1 MISSNLAHVQNKIKS
16 TNMNFFI
23 LNLAKLIYSFISF
36 IPIIGWTNIF
46 YTWEIPTSTLN
57 KWNWLIIFLFPSY
70 MAVMRPWEY
79 ISPLHTLT
87 LLMYQL
93 PLFCEIKG
101 SLSRLQSKS
110 HHQVM
115 EICHFFTK
123 HSYMLW
129 KNQNIL
135 YIYNN

>member
-1 MISSNLAHVQNKIKS
+1 MNKLE
-16 TNMNFFI
+16 FLI
-23 LNLAKLIYSFISF
+23 LNLAQLIYSYISF

-57 KWNWLIIFLFPSY
+57 KWQLAHYIF
-70 MAVMRPWEY
+70 
-79 ISPLHTLT
+79 IPLLHGC
-87 LLMYQL
+87 YQP

-101 SLSRLQSKS
+101 SLSRLQLKS

-115 EICHFFTK
+115 EICHLFTK

-129 KNQNIL
+129 INQNIL
-135 YIYNN
+135 YNYNNSFNLVWRKTLSYIYFVQSKLTKY